1 MKGEWPHYSEQEIEA
16 AVRVLRSG
24 KVNYWT
30 GSECKKFEE
39 EFANYVDCRY
49 AIAVANG
56 TIALELALMAI
67 GISAGDEVILTSRTF
82 IASASAV
89 VRCGGL
95 PIFADIDPES
105 QNITATTIANVLS
118 SKTKAIVCV
127 HLAGWPCD
135 MDPILDL
142 ASAHG
147 IRVIEDCAQA
157 HGARYKG
164 KSVGALGDV
173 AAWSFCQ
180 DKIISTGGEGGMVT
194 TNDES
199 LWKTM
204 WAFKDH
210 GKNPEK
216 VFSHN
221 NNNYKFRWLHD
232 GFGTNFRLTEI
243 QAAIGRHQL
252 ERLEDWNKERRRNL
266 EAIHSFLGKSSAVRV
281 PSPICE
287 SCDCNIDSIR
297 GCRHAAYKAY
307 VFVNISEE
315 ARDDLV
321 RRINEA
327 GIKCFSGSCSE
338 IYKEKAFIDADI
350 VPYPRLEVA
359 KALGEQSLMFL
370 CHPGLNKEGLVSDME
385 KVVELLA
392 DIDQ

>member
-1 MKGEWPHYSEQEIEA
+1 MKGEWPHYSDEEIEA
-16 AVRVLRSG
+16 VNRVLRSG

-30 GSECKKFEE
+30 GAECRKFEE
-39 EFANYVDCRY
+39 EFANYVESHF

-56 TIALELALMAI
+56 TVALELALLAI
-67 GISAGDEVILTSRTF
+67 GIEAGDEVVLTSRTF

-89 VRCGGL
+89 VRCGGI
-95 PIFADIDPES
+95 PIFADVDPES
-105 QNITATTIANVLS
+105 QNITATTIAEVLS
-118 SKTKAIVCV
+118 SKTKAIICV

-142 ASAHG
+142 ASARG
-147 IRVIEDCAQA
+147 IRVVEDCAQA

-204 WAFKDH
+204 WSFKDH

-216 VFSHN
+216 VFSAKIDQ
-221 NNNYKFRWLHD
+221 YKFRWLHD
-232 GFGTNFRLTEI
+232 GFGTNLRLTEI
-243 QAAIGRHQL
+243 QAAIGRQQL

-266 EAIHSFLGKSSAVRV
+266 EAIHSCLGKSSVVRV
-281 PSPICE
+281 PSPVCE
-287 SCDCNIDSIR
+287 SCDCDLDSDR

-307 VFVNISEE
+307 VFANISEE

-321 RRINEA
+321 RKINEA

-338 IYKEKAFIDADI
+338 IYKERAFTEADI
-350 VPYPRLEVA
+350 SPSHRLEVA
-359 KALGEQSLMFL
+359 KTLGEQSLMFL
-370 CHPGLNKEGLVSDME
+370 CHPGLHQEVLVSDMD
-385 KVVELLA
+385 KVIELIA
-392 DIDQ
+392 DMD